1 MPTLISIAR
10 ISEFP
15 GAERQKAWEEEH
27 AALFG
32 AYAEVPRMLRDP
44 NDPNQI
50 AIIGEVNDLDGLRA
64 ASRTPEGD
72 AHMRRYGFLEQ
83 LSYFLEDA

>member
-1 MPTLISIAR
+1 MPTMISIAR

-15 GAERQKAWEEEH
+15 SPDRQTAWAEEH

-32 AYAEVPRMLRDP
+32 AYAEVPRVLRDP

-50 AIIGEVNDLDGLRA
+50 AIVGEVYDVDGLRA

-83 LSYFLEDA
+83 LSYFLEEA

>member
-15 GAERQKAWEEEH
+15 SAERRKAWEQEH
-27 AALFG
+27 AAIFG

-50 AIIGEVNDLDGLRA
+50 AIIGEVHDLDGLRA